1 MYLVQ
6 KYTSSAITHRTT
18 SYFGIRSIISYTESK
33 NNNMHYIVNSLS
45 KISIKKTN
53 ENFITNSATWL
64 ADQLADW
71 QG

>member
-6 KYTSSAITHRTT
+6 KFTSSAITHRTT

-33 NNNMHYIVNSLS
+33 NNTMHYIVNSLS
-45 KISIKKTN
+45 KISKN
-53 ENFITNSATWL
+53 QRELWL
-64 ADQLADW
+64 VDQLADW